1 MIELVE
7 VALAA
12 VGGTAL
18 VYSAAWRSRVREWR
32 EKYDRAV
39 TALQEQ
45 QAENNALKRKVE
57 DDASVSLRRHNA
69 CVDAESERDAAL
81 KELRALKRAAKAAGV
96 KLTKPK
102 RRVAAK
108 VGR

>member
-1 MIELVE
+1 MIELAE
-7 VALAA
+7 VVISA

-18 VYSAAWRSRVREWR
+18 VFYVAGRSRVAEWR

-45 QAENNALKRKVE
+45 QAENRALDRAAEDVE
-57 DDASVSLRRHNA
+57 RAATRRHNE
-69 CVDAESERDAAL
+69 CVDAENERDAAL

-102 RRVAAK
+102 AK
-108 VGR
+108 RAKR

>member
-1 MIELVE
+1 MSFAMEI
-7 VALAA
+7 ACAA
-12 VGGTAL
+12 VGG
-18 VYSAAWRSRVREWR
+18 VSAFVAWVQSNHRVRWR

-45 QAENNALKRKVE
+45 QAENRALERAAEDVE
-57 DDASVSLRRHNA
+57 RAATRRHNE
-69 CVDAESERDAAL
+69 CVDAENERDAAL

-102 RRVAAK
+102 RAK
-108 VGR
+108 R

>member
-1 MIELVE
+1 MSRRCDREGVAMIELAE
-7 VALAA
+7 VVISA

-18 VYSAAWRSRVREWR
+18 VFYVAGRSRVAEWR

-45 QAENNALKRKVE
+45 QAENRALERAAEDVE
-57 DDASVSLRRHNA
+57 RAATRRHNE
-69 CVDAESERDAAL
+69 CVDALE
-81 KELRALKRAAKAAGV
+81 ELRALKRAAKAAGV

-102 RRVAAK
+102 RAK
-108 VGR
+108 R

>member
-1 MIELVE
+1 MMELVE

-12 VGGTAL
+12 MGGTAL
-18 VYSAAWRSRVREWR
+18 AYSVAWRSRVREWR
-32 EKYDRAV
+32 ERYDRAV

-45 QAENNALKRKVE
+45 QAQNEHLAARVRALIEANDTFDKVDE
-57 DDASVSLRRHNA
+57 
-69 CVDAESERDAAL
+69 ERDAAL

-108 VGR
+108 GGR

>member
-1 MIELVE
+1 MSELAE
-7 VALAA
+7 VVISA

-18 VYSAAWRSRVREWR
+18 VFYVAGRSRVAEWR

-45 QAENNALKRKVE
+45 QAQNEELATKVRDLIE
-57 DDASVSLRRHNA
+57 ANDTFDK
-69 CVDAESERDAAL
+69 VDEERDAAL
-81 KELRALKRAAKAAGV
+81 EELRALKRAAKAAGV

-102 RRVAAK
+102 RAK
-108 VGR
+108 R

>member
-1 MIELVE
+1 MIELAE
-7 VALAA
+7 VVISA

-18 VYSAAWRSRVREWR
+18 VFYVAGRSRVAEWR

-45 QAENNALKRKVE
+45 QAQNEELATKVRDLIE
-57 DDASVSLRRHNA
+57 ANDTFDK
-69 CVDAESERDAAL
+69 VDEERDAAL

-102 RRVAAK
+102 RAK
-108 VGR
+108 R

>member
-1 MIELVE
+1 MSFAMEI
-7 VALAA
+7 ACAA
-12 VGGTAL
+12 VGG
-18 VYSAAWRSRVREWR
+18 VSAFVAWVQSNHRVRWR

-45 QAENNALKRKVE
+45 QAQNDELSAKVRDLIE
-57 DDASVSLRRHNA
+57 ANDTFDK
-69 CVDAESERDAAL
+69 VDEERDAAL

-102 RRVAAK
+102 AK
-108 VGR
+108 RAKR

>member
-7 VALAA
+7 IAIAA

-18 VYSAAWRSRVREWR
+18 AYSVAWRSRVREWR
-32 EKYDRAV
+32 ERYDRAV
-39 TALQEQ
+39 AALQEQ
-45 QAENNALKRKVE
+45 QAQNDELERRA
-57 DDASVSLRRHNA
+57 DAEQRSADRHHNE
-69 CVDAESERDAAL
+69 CVDAENERDAAL

-102 RRVAAK
+102 RRTGKAK
-108 VGR
+108 R

>member
-1 MIELVE
+1 MIELAE
-7 VALAA
+7 VVISA

-18 VYSAAWRSRVREWR
+18 VFYVAGRSRVAEWR

-45 QAENNALKRKVE
+45 QAQNEELATKVRDLIE
-57 DDASVSLRRHNA
+57 ANDTFDK
-69 CVDAESERDAAL
+69 VDEERDAAL
-81 KELRALKRAAKAAGV
+81 EELRALKRAAKAAGV

-102 RRVAAK
+102 RAK
-108 VGR
+108 R

>member
-1 MIELVE
+1 MSL
-7 VALAA
+7 ALEIAFA
-12 VGGTAL
+12 VVGGVSAGVAWVQSNHRAL
-18 VYSAAWRSRVREWR
+18 WR

-45 QAENNALKRKVE
+45 QAQNEELSAKVRDLIE
-57 DDASVSLRRHNA
+57 ANDTFDK
-69 CVDAESERDAAL
+69 VDEERDAAL

-102 RRVAAK
+102 RRTGKAK
-108 VGR
+108 R